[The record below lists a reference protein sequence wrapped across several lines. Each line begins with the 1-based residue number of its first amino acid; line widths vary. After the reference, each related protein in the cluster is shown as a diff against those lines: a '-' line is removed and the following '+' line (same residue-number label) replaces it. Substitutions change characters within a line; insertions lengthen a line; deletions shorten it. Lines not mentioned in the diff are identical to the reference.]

1 MLRSRPSCGRKFAQF
16 LFNEDSRTTHNA
28 ARADVDLLP
37 YMDDVCREALRFIP
51 SIPMTVRESLKDDV
65 IGGYHVPAGTTIYIL
80 ANAINRLTSFW
91 GPTAN
96 EFDPSRWRELPNTN
110 VPNAFMT
117 FLAGPRGCIGR
128 KFAEIEMKTLLC
140 CLLSKFS
147 FEMDT
152 TVPDPGMYL
161 LRL

>member
-1 MLRSRPSCGRKFAQF
+1 MLLAKHVEVQIKLRAEIREHMPF

-28 ARADVDLLP
+28 AGADVDLLP
-37 YMDDVCREALRFIP
+37 YIDDVCREALRFIP
-51 SIPMTVRESLKDDV
+51 SIPMTVREPLKDDV
-65 IGGYHVPAGTTIYIL
+65 IGGYYVPAEQIYIL

-96 EFDPSRWRELPNTN
+96 EFDPRWRELPDTN

-128 KFAEIEMKTLLC
+128 K
-140 CLLSKFS
+140 
-147 FEMDT
+147 
-152 TVPDPGMYL
+152 
-161 LRL
+161 LRR